1 MQTRSSAAT
10 ARSESWPSVSGKFLC
25 FTFFLCSTITPAL
38 AGFEGHGIHG
48 FTMPHDNRTAHS
60 LFYGGLRGGLR
71 PNVYQGPLAVANREL
86 RERQNNVIANP
97 APKTAESGRERL
109 AIRDPNQPDS
119 VPSFTAAPPELKRNS
134 EITIPVE
141 RSRNVNPAVTSEAR
155 ARIDSKFE
163 QYKNKIAVHS
173 GMAEQHRDRLDRS
186 RAFLVNLLD
195 VGYAPSLVDS
205 WCDDLLDDEVADGMP
220 MDLVDLYWGP
230 PVSTQ
235 DFVEYYVPY
244 ELCTYETAQ
253 GDYRQVTYSNRIV
266 SQPVSDAANFRSP

>member
-1 MQTRSSAAT
+1 
-10 ARSESWPSVSGKFLC
+10 
-25 FTFFLCSTITPAL
+25 
-38 AGFEGHGIHG
+38 
-48 FTMPHDNRTAHS
+48 
-60 LFYGGLRGGLR
+60 
-71 PNVYQGPLAVANREL
+71 
-86 RERQNNVIANP
+86 
-97 APKTAESGRERL
+97 
-109 AIRDPNQPDS
+109 
-119 VPSFTAAPPELKRNS
+119 
-134 EITIPVE
+134 
-141 RSRNVNPAVTSEAR
+141 
-155 ARIDSKFE
+155 
-163 QYKNKIAVHS
+163 
-173 GMAEQHRDRLDRS
+173 MAEQHRDRLDRS

>member
-1 MQTRSSAAT
+1 M
-10 ARSESWPSVSGKFLC
+10 
-25 FTFFLCSTITPAL
+25 PAL

-48 FTMPHDNRTAHS
+48 LTMPHDNRTAHT

-71 PNVYQGPLAVANREL
+71 PNAVYQGPLGVTNREL
-86 RERQNNVIANP
+86 RERQNSVIANP
-97 APKTAESGRERL
+97 VTKTGEPGREPL
-109 AIRDPNQPDS
+109 SIRDPNQPDS
-119 VPSFTAAPPELKRNS
+119 VRSFTAAPPELKRTS
-134 EITIPVE
+134 EITVPPE
-141 RSRNVNPAVTSEAR
+141 RSKSVNAAAASEAR

-186 RAFLVNLLD
+186 RAFLLNLLD
-195 VGYAPSLVDS
+195 SGYAPSLVDS
-205 WCDDLLDDEVADGMP
+205 WCDDLFDDEVAAGMP

-230 PVSTQ
+230 PVATQ
-235 DFVEYYVPY
+235 EFVEYYVPY

-266 SQPVSDAANFRSP
+266 SQPLSDAANFRSP